1 MSSNLPQH
9 IQMRKISLF
18 DNEHNSK
25 FCGNKIKTTKYNFIT
40 FLPLSLLFQFKNYS
54 NIYFLLVAIILA
66 IKKISPQDPTVAI
79 IPFIF
84 VIFVGILVEAFEE
97 FKKWSNDK
105 QFNNSLSI
113 KINITT
119 HKEESVKWSEL
130 IVGNIIKIKKNE
142 TIPADVLIIKTSSLN
157 HFCYMQTTNLDG
169 ESALKPRE
177 LIPMLQGKLC
187 TEELDPSPIEG
198 SVIEIEPPSN
208 NIYKCNGSMTLKNGE
223 RSFIQVENILL
234 RGTTLKNVDY
244 VYGVIIYTGKD
255 TKIMRNIQSSS
266 VKSSSIEDI
275 INNIIIGVI
284 IFVFVLCITC

>member
-9 IQMRKISLF
+9 IQMRSIALF

-142 TIPADVLIIKTSSLN
+142 AIPADVLIIKTSSLN
-157 HFCYMQTTNLDG
+157 
-169 ESALKPRE
+169 
-177 LIPMLQGKLC
+177 
-187 TEELDPSPIEG
+187 
-198 SVIEIEPPSN
+198 
-208 NIYKCNGSMTLKNGE
+208 
-223 RSFIQVENILL
+223 
-234 RGTTLKNVDY
+234 
-244 VYGVIIYTGKD
+244 
-255 TKIMRNIQSSS
+255 
-266 VKSSSIEDI
+266 
-275 INNIIIGVI
+275 IIGHNNLI
-284 IFVFVLCITC
+284 ISKILS